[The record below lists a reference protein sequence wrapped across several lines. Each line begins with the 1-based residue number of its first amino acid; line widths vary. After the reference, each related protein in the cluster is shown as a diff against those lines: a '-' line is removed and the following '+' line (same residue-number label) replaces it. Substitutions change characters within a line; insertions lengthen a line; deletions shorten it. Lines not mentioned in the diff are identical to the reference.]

1 MIKHDYPFDP
11 TNGHTPE
18 QLLAVRGPEEPSGFK
33 EFWEETC
40 QLVRA
45 MTPTYFIERELWSPN
60 ADERIYRIRVKNW
73 DNTEFVM
80 TIARPEKSL
89 GGLVIGQGYGN
100 PAGPMTSQYGLT
112 TAFAC
117 VRGLGLSQCKEIPWD
132 TRKHVIHGIAAKET
146 YILRGVITDQWMT
159 ASVMLDMFPDTAE
172 NLNYKG
178 SSMGGGMGAL
188 LLPWDSRFKAAW
200 LDIPTFGAE
209 IRFDYQS
216 TGSGEAC
223 RQYILEHPEAR
234 VVLAWFDASAAAKY
248 IRIPVCITPANFDP
262 CVAPVGQFSI
272 ANAVPEPYKTLFIRE
287 TGHFP
292 PTETDQ
298 KQLENVAAWCEAVF
312 TAKDKT
318 AAAAGQKQNS
328 ISQ

>member
-1 MIKHDYPFDP
+1 MIKHEYPFDP
-11 TNGHTPE
+11 TNSHTPE
-18 QLLAVRGPEEPSGFK
+18 QLLAIRGPEEPAGFK
-33 EFWEETC
+33 EFWEETYR
-40 QLVRA
+40 LVRA

-60 ADERIYRIRVKNW
+60 AGERIYRVRVKNW

-100 PAGPMTSQYGLT
+100 PSGPATSEFGLT

-117 VRGLGLSQCKEIPWD
+117 VRGLGLSQCKDIPWD
-132 TRKHVIHGIAAKET
+132 TTKHVVHGISAKET
-146 YILRGVITDQWMT
+146 YILRGVITDLWMT

-172 NLNYKG
+172 NLNYRG
-178 SSMGGGMGAL
+178 TSMGGGMGAL

-223 RQYILEHPEAR
+223 RQYLLAHPEAR
-234 VVLAWFDASAAAKY
+234 TVLAWFDASDAAKY
-248 IRIPVCITPANFDP
+248 IRIPVCISPANFDP

-272 ANAVPEPYKTLFIRE
+272 ANAIPESYKTLFIRE
-287 TGHFP
+287 TGHFQL
-292 PTETDQ
+292 TETDK
-298 KQLENVAAWCEAVF
+298 KQLEKVNAWCREVF
-312 TAKDKT
+312 TAKDKS
-318 AAAAGQKQNS
+318 AAAAGQK
-328 ISQ
+328 

>member
-11 TNGHTPE
+11 TNGHTQE
-18 QLLAVRGPEEPSGFK
+18 QLLAIRGPEEPAGFK

-40 QLVRA
+40 KLVRT

-100 PAGPMTSQYGLT
+100 PAGPMTSEYGLT

-117 VRGLGLSQCKEIPWD
+117 VRGLGLSQCKDIPWHCS
-132 TRKHVIHGIAAKET
+132 KHVMHGIQSKET

-159 ASVMLDMFPDTAE
+159 ASVLLDMFPDTAD
-172 NLNYKG
+172 NLNYRG
-178 SSMGGGMGAL
+178 ASMGGGMGAL
-188 LLPWDSRFKAAW
+188 LLPWDARFKAAW
-200 LDIPTFGAE
+200 LDIPTFGAA
-209 IRFDYQS
+209 IRFDHQS
-216 TGSGEAC
+216 VGSGESC

-234 VVLAWFDASAAAKY
+234 AVLAWFDASAAAKY
-248 IRIPVCITPANFDP
+248 IRIPVCVTPANFDP

-272 ANAVPEPYKTLFIRE
+272 ANAIPESCKTLFIRE

-292 PTETDQ
+292 PTEVDQ
-298 KQLENVAAWCEAVF
+298 KQLEKADAWCQTVF

-328 ISQ
+328 IS